1 MNPRYQ
7 VFISSTFRDLRKER
21 QAVLEAIL
29 ELGHFPTGMEVFP
42 AADATPWNVI
52 ETIIAESD
60 YYVLIVGGVYGNTD
74 EHGISYTERE
84 YDLAVSQGIPVS
96 PFLHGDP
103 SKIPA
108 GMSELDPVAQKRLST
123 FRVKV
128 EAHHHCKYW
137 SSPDELKAQVV
148 VGIVYA
154 IRVTPRIGWIRGDMG
169 DTAETLKKL
178 TVALEENSS
187 LKLDLKVLRESLGTR
202 SDVDGQLASGA
213 DIVELHFSSPSHKD
227 WTVVISWDDL
237 FKRAGSFMMSDTSES
252 NVRYSLGHELAHLAA
267 STQPTHQEADKSA
280 DSAELD
286 EDDFYKI
293 IYQFM
298 ALDYVEPVTL
308 VRQTDMFGRPH
319 TEHIQGFRL
328 TKYGA
333 TKLGRLLA
341 VKKGG

>member
-7 VFISSTFRDLRKER
+7 IFISSTFRDLRKER

-29 ELGHFPTGMEVFP
+29 ELGNFPTGMEVFP

-60 YYVLIVGGVYGNTD
+60 YYVLIIGGVYGNTD

-84 YDLAVSQGIPVS
+84 YDLAVSQGIPVL

-103 SKIPA
+103 AKIPA
-108 GMSELDPVAQKRLST
+108 GMSELDPVAQKRLSI
-123 FRVKV
+123 FHGKV
-128 EAHHHCKYW
+128 EKDHHCKYW

-148 VGIVYA
+148 VGIVHA
-154 IRVTPRIGWIRGDMG
+154 IRVKPRIGWIRGDMG

-213 DIVELHFSSPSHKD
+213 DTIELHFSSLPHKD
-227 WTVVISWDDL
+227 WTVMISWDDL
-237 FKRAGSFMMSDTSES
+237 FKRIGSLTMSDTPEWSIK
-252 NVRYSLGHELAHLAA
+252 YSLGHELALLAA
-267 STQPTHQEADKSA
+267 STQPIPQEVEKLAV
-280 DSAELD
+280 SAELD
-286 EDDFYKI
+286 GGDFYKI

-298 ALDYVEPVTL
+298 ALDYLEPITL
-308 VRQTDMFGRPH
+308 ARQISTFGKPQ
-319 TEHIQGFRL
+319 TQHIQGFRL
-328 TKYGA
+328 TKHGA
-333 TKLGRLLA
+333 TKFASLLA
-341 VKKGG
+341 VKKSG